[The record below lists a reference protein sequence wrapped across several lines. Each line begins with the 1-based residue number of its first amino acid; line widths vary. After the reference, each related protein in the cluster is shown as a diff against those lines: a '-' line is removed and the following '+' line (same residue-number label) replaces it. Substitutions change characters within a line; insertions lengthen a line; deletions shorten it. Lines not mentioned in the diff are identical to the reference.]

1 MSLLDVRGITMRFG
15 GLTAVDDVSFNVD
28 EGQIFAVIGPNGA
41 GKTTLF
47 NAITGVYEPT
57 EGSVRFRGS
66 PVRLEPDA
74 RLGLRAAVVA
84 IFAGLSA
91 FLAINIQELWTVG
104 IAANYALNQP
114 FPWAKAAGDA
124 LDAARAVPFAWGVLP
139 AILGAGVGAG
149 TVVALW
155 QRSRRTPD
163 LIARAGLARTF
174 QNIRLF
180 TDLSLVE
187 NVLVGMDSRMHS
199 GFWTN
204 LLRLPAFSR
213 ERAWTEREALDL
225 LEFVGLAERAHEA
238 AGSLPYGHRRRLE
251 IARALASKPAVLL
264 LDEPAAGMNP
274 SEVVDLME
282 LIRRVRDRGVTVILI
297 EHHMKLVMGISDRI
311 VVLQYGKLI
320 GQGTPAEI
328 RADRRCIEAYLGTE
342 GEG

>member
-1 MSLLDVRGITMRFG
+1 
-15 GLTAVDDVSFNVD
+15 
-28 EGQIFAVIGPNGA
+28 
-41 GKTTLF
+41 
-47 NAITGVYEPT
+47 
-57 EGSVRFRGS
+57 
-66 PVRLEPDA
+66 
-74 RLGLRAAVVA
+74 
-84 IFAGLSA
+84 
-91 FLAINIQELWTVG
+91 
-104 IAANYALNQP
+104 
-114 FPWAKAAGDA
+114 
-124 LDAARAVPFAWGVLP
+124 
-139 AILGAGVGAG
+139 
-149 TVVALW
+149 VVALW

-187 NVLVGMDSRMHS
+187 NVLVGMDSRMRS

-204 LLRLPAFSR
+204 LLRLPSFSR
-213 ERAWTEREALDL
+213 ERTWTEREALEL
-225 LEFVGLAERAHEA
+225 LEFVGLSERAHEA

-328 RADRRCIEAYLGTE
+328 RADRRCVEAYLGTE

>member
-1 MSLLDVRGITMRFG
+1 M
-15 GLTAVDDVSFNVD
+15 
-28 EGQIFAVIGPNGA
+28 
-41 GKTTLF
+41 
-47 NAITGVYEPT
+47 
-57 EGSVRFRGS
+57 
-66 PVRLEPDA
+66 
-74 RLGLRAAVVA
+74 
-84 IFAGLSA
+84 
-91 FLAINIQELWTVG
+91 
-104 IAANYALNQP
+104 LNQP
-114 FPWAKAAGDA
+114 FPWEKAVADV
-124 LDAARAVPFAWGVLP
+124 LHAARGVPFAWGVLP

-187 NVLVGMDSRMHS
+187 NVLVGMDSRMRN

-204 LLRLPAFSR
+204 LLRLPAFSH

-225 LEFVGLAERAHEA
+225 LQFVGLSERAHEA

-274 SEVVDLME
+274 SEMVELME

-342 GEG
+342 GEE

>member
-1 MSLLDVRGITMRFG
+1 MSLLEVRGISMRFG

-28 EGQIFAVIGPNGA
+28 QGQIFAVIGPNGA

-66 PVRLEPDA
+66 PVRREADA
-74 RLGLRAAVVA
+74 RLGLRAAIVA
-84 IFAGLSA
+84 VLAGLGA
-91 FLAINIQELWTVG
+91 FLGINIQELWMAG
-104 IAANYALNQP
+104 IDANYTLNQP
-114 FPWAKAAGDA
+114 FPWGKALQDA
-124 LDAARAVPFAWGVLP
+124 LGAAREVPFAWGVLP

-187 NVLVGMDSRMHS
+187 NVLVGMDSRMS
-199 GFWTN
+199 NGFWTD
-204 LLRLPAFSR
+204 LLHLPAFSR

-225 LEFVGLAERAHEA
+225 LQFVGLSERAHEA

-274 SEVVDLME
+274 SEVAELME
-282 LIRRVRDRGVTVILI
+282 LIRRVRERGVTVILI